1 MTIRKFKVNKFKLIK
16 KQLLKED
23 ACMLEDDCYNIP
35 IEINNIG
42 YMLNVQFVDEN
53 RILVW
58 EALEIDQND
67 ESGGNYTVIT
77 ESKILSALLNILLWQ
92 KVKGFN
98 SWE

>member
-1 MTIRKFKVNKFKLIK
+1 
-16 KQLLKED
+16 
-23 ACMLEDDCYNIP
+23 MLEDDCYNIP

>member
-1 MTIRKFKVNKFKLIK
+1 MSEEGCYKISMVINDIAYI
-16 KQLLKED
+16 LK
-23 ACMLEDDCYNIP
+23 
-35 IEINNIG
+35 
-42 YMLNVQFVDEN
+42 VQFVDEN

-58 EALEIDQND
+58 EALEIELGRND
-67 ESGGNYTVIT
+67 KVIT